1 MSGFVIHNNWEEFL
15 AMLHVVKPHAIQ
27 FRHVVIIQGIKDL
40 PAILA
45 TANQSHLTQS
55 TQLV

>member
-1 MSGFVIHNNWEEFL
+1 
-15 AMLHVVKPHAIQ
+15 MLHVVKPHAIQ

-45 TANQSHLTQS
+45 TANQSHLTQPA
-55 TQLV
+55 QLV